1 MVVKFRGKCREFIV
15 IYNHGKPLGTV
26 LTDER
31 FNDTE
36 CFTRAGSSHDPR
48 PAERVADTDPSLAEL
63 PLVIVAHRDIHAVF
77 VLLNLFA
84 LLETLVLEVEAVLHQ
99 ALLDELGD
107 IVQGYMYQY
116 HSHERS
122 RHV

>member
-1 MVVKFRGKCREFIV
+1 M
-15 IYNHGKPLGTV
+15 

-107 IVQGYMYQY
+107 IVQGYKYQY